1 MEKLLFRYHCYCI
14 NEIKILKKLFFI
26 LLWTD
31 LEMAVS
37 AGVSA
42 GGPVRGAAAGQ
53 LGGRGG
59 GQQQVL
65 GIPGGVPPPAVRPLL
80 LLLQVVQAAR
90 QVPHMVLP
98 ACPIETDIIA

>member
-1 MEKLLFRYHCYCI
+1 
-14 NEIKILKKLFFI
+14 
-26 LLWTD
+26 
-31 LEMAVS
+31 MAVS
-37 AGVSA
+37 TGVSA

-65 GIPGGVPPPAVRPLL
+65 GIPGGVPAPAIRPL
-80 LLLQVVQAAR
+80 LLLQVVQATR

-98 ACPIETDIIA
+98 AY